1 METYFDM
8 LPQEIVDM
16 IFELA
21 RLLEIEDDA
30 KREQEEYWEWVREQ
44 EEGFDE

>member
-16 IFELA
+16 ILEMA
-21 RLLEIEDDA
+21 RLLEIEEDA
-30 KREQEEYWEWVREQ
+30 GREQEEYWQCVREQ
-44 EEGFDE
+44 EQGYDD